1 MTESTKTEAT
11 LTPARH
17 VAVIMDG
24 NNRWAKAKGMPGIR
38 GHHAGVD
45 AVRATIRR
53 AAERGVEVL
62 TLFAFSSENWK
73 RPVNEVSALMEL
85 FMLALQREVSKLA
98 RHNIRLSIIG
108 DRSRFSKILQKL
120 IARAEART
128 RDNTG
133 LHLVVA
139 ANYGGRWDI
148 AQAARQL
155 AEQVEHGEL
164 LAADI
169 DEERLGQQVCLGGL
183 PDVDLCIRTS
193 GEQRI
198 SNFLLWQMAYA
209 ELYFAPCYWPDFDA
223 AAFDKALDAFANRSR
238 RFGMTGDQIVEVKG
252 A

>member
-1 MTESTKTEAT
+1 MTDSANTEA
-11 LTPARH
+11 LSSLARH

-24 NNRWAKAKGMPGIR
+24 NNRWAKSKGMPGIR

-62 TLFAFSSENWK
+62 TLFAFSSENWR
-73 RPVNEVSALMEL
+73 RPAGEVSALMEL
-85 FMLALQREVSKLA
+85 FVLALRREVNKLA
-98 RHNIRLSIIG
+98 RHNIRLSVIG
-108 DRSRFSKILQKL
+108 DRSRFSSMLQKL
-120 IARAEART
+120 IAKAEART

-155 AEQVEHGEL
+155 AEQVEKGEL
-164 LAADI
+164 AAADI
-169 DEERLGQQVCLGGL
+169 DEERLGHYVCLGDL

-198 SNFLLWQMAYA
+198 SNFLIWQMAYA

-223 AAFDKALDAFANRSR
+223 KAFDEALAAFANRSR
-238 RFGMTGDQIVEVKG
+238 RFGMTGEQIGVKG

>member
-1 MTESTKTEAT
+1 MTDSTKTEAA
-11 LTPARH
+11 PVPVRH

-73 RPVNEVSALMEL
+73 RPAKEVSALMEL
-85 FMLALQREVSKLA
+85 FMLALQREVGKLA

-108 DRSRFSKILQKL
+108 DRSRFSSILQKL

-148 AQAARQL
+148 AQAACRL
-155 AEQVEHGEL
+155 AEQVEKGEL
-164 LAADI
+164 AAADI
-169 DEERLGQQVCLGGL
+169 DEELLGQHVCLGDL

-223 AAFDKALDAFANRSR
+223 AAFDNALDAFANRSR
-238 RFGMTGDQIVEVKG
+238 RFGMTGEQIEVKG

>member
-1 MTESTKTEAT
+1 MTDSTKAEAS
-11 LTPARH
+11 LSPVRH

-73 RPVNEVSALMEL
+73 RPPKEVSALMEL

-108 DRSRFSKILQKL
+108 DRSRFSLVLQKL
-120 IARAEART
+120 IARAEKRT
-128 RDNTG
+128 CENTG

-155 AEQVEHGEL
+155 AEQVEKGEL
-164 LAADI
+164 SAADI
-169 DEERLGQQVCLGGL
+169 DEDRLGQQVCLGNL

-223 AAFDKALDAFANRSR
+223 AAFDAALDAFANRSR
-238 RFGMTGDQIVEVKG
+238 RFGMTGEQIEVKG

>member
-1 MTESTKTEAT
+1 MTDTTKTEA
-11 LTPARH
+11 LPALVRH

-73 RPVNEVSALMEL
+73 RPAKEVSALMEL

-108 DRSRFSKILQKL
+108 DRSRFSSVLQKL

-148 AQAARQL
+148 TQAARRL
-155 AEQVEHGEL
+155 AERVERGEL
-164 LAADI
+164 ASADI
-169 DEERLGQQVCLGGL
+169 DEALLGKEVCLGDL
-183 PDVDLCIRTS
+183 PEVDLCIRTS

-223 AAFDKALDAFANRSR
+223 AAFDDALDAFANRSR
-238 RFGMTGDQIVEVKG
+238 RFGMTGEQIEVKG